1 MKSQYQLVDGLGY
14 QIGFDAPFCI
24 CFENAISL
32 ERYPRRIF
40 NLNSLANARPLK
52 GISLILM
59 LHVTM

>member
-1 MKSQYQLVDGLGY
+1 MKSQYQLVDGLDY

-32 ERYPRRIF
+32 EHYPRRIF
-40 NLNSLANARPLK
+40 NSNSLANARLLK